1 MSLHHQGP
9 MKLCFQREYKNKPG
23 EKPYLTS
30 CNGSGGRVV
39 HAAVVGCNIYFSLQE
54 KDPTAIL
61 VDTWT
66 VLTKYV
72 QLIPTTSCT
81 TTNAEQLNDTLI
93 MTGLSY
99 R

>member
-9 MKLCFQREYKNKPG
+9 MKLCFQRECKNKPG

-61 VDTWT
+61 VDTWMVGVFT
-66 VLTKYV
+66 LTPKIEICLGYAV
-72 QLIPTTSCT
+72 QLPDIFL
-81 TTNAEQLNDTLI
+81 TNFFHTF
-93 MTGLSY
+93 
-99 R
+99 